1 MKFLGC
7 FLGYIISASF
17 VFPNAD
23 TASILNDTADAIL
36 AQPTLPEAYEASL
49 LDQLDSAEESTI
61 WKNYILQKL
70 DVLYLHPDVDAQ
82 MHPVILARL
91 WKESRSATPTFA
103 GTSLM
108 TLLRL
113 QEQKPEVVLAE
124 KLTKRSEWVIQRPA
138 YSNSDRL
145 SALHVLAAID
155 QPKAVETA
163 RKWLTVSVT
172 APMLQQTALN
182 VLGKDP
188 TPTDRQLIET
198 FTNHPD
204 LRLRTAAKTS
214 NQASAVRREFE
225 KGTCSP

>member
-1 MKFLGC
+1 MKVMQKLIPLFLLAGS
-7 FLGYIISASF
+7 FLAAASEK
-17 VFPNAD
+17 NASESEL
-23 TASILNDTADAIL
+23 ASEKNDTADAIL

-49 LDQLDSAEESTI
+49 LAQLNSPEETTV

-70 DVLYLHPDVDAQ
+70 DVLYMHPDVDAE
-82 MHPVILARL
+82 MRSVILARL
-91 WKESRSATPTFA
+91 WKESRSPTPTFA

-113 QEQKPEVVLAE
+113 HEQKPEVVSAD
-124 KLTKRSEWVIQRPA
+124 KLIERCEWVIQRPA

-155 QPKAVETA
+155 QPKAAETA
-163 RKWLTVSVT
+163 RKWLTTPDT
-172 APMLQQTALN
+172 ATMLQQTALN

-188 TPTDRQLIET
+188 TPADRQLIET

-204 LRLRTAAKTS
+204 LRLRTAAKTAL
-214 NQASAVRREFE
+214 NEE
-225 KGTCSP
+225 

>member
-7 FLGYIISASF
+7 FLGYIISVSF

-36 AQPTLPEAYEASL
+36 AQSSLPDGYEASL
-49 LDQLDSAEESTI
+49 LSQLDSTQESTI

-70 DVLYLHPDVDAQ
+70 DVLYLHVDVDAE
-82 MHPVILARL
+82 MRPVILARL
-91 WKESRSATPTFA
+91 WKESRSPTPTFA

-113 QEQKPEVVLAE
+113 HERKPEVIPAD
-124 KLTKRSEWVIQRPA
+124 KLSARCEWVIQRPA
-138 YSNSDRL
+138 YSNSDHL

-155 QPKAVETA
+155 QPKAAKKA
-163 RKWLTVSVT
+163 RKWLTTPHT

-182 VLGKDP
+182 VLGKAS
-188 TPTDRQLIET
+188 TPADRQLIET

-204 LRLRTAAKTS
+204 LRLRTAAKTALS
-214 NQASAVRREFE
+214 NE
-225 KGTCSP
+225 